1 MNDLPLSRSLSNSL
15 SLPKLRVPPALLG
28 GGGGG
33 PSSAFDDVWGWWRAD
48 EYTSTSPTIALTDLS
63 GNSRTMTQQAGAIT
77 PGTAANG
84 QARLTGNASTWLSS
98 AATLHSWPVT
108 IITYGQRTLGTTQG
122 HFGHVGAT
130 GFNGLWCGYE
140 SLNRFCVINTN
151 ATLNTVATTDGC
163 FVARIGYGSRHSI
176 VNGVSQPDNQLATIT
191 KSSAIA
197 TSIGTQ
203 YRGLNFAWQE
213 TLVWDRLL
221 SIAELDEVYTYLND
235 RYGASIPLSASRTAI
250 PVGVLIG
257 DSNAAG
263 RGDRGASNAN
273 ISAEYLGPIANA
285 NIWYGGTNNMG
296 MGTAWETLD
305 NTAVKSLWTG
315 NHMFMDN
322 YTRPTDYVGCESA
335 LSKEYIDLHG
345 GTFFLLKCAQGG
357 SYLYPTGTYWHP
369 TAGGLQ
375 QLNTSRLF
383 GQFCMNWWRA
393 MAAMN
398 AAGQTPDIKG
408 IVIML
413 GGNDASD
420 VTGAAAADFA
430 ASLPL
435 LYASLRAELGLPD
448 ARIFQ
453 CRWHVGS
460 VEPYT
465 ATIRAATDA
474 VVSATSNCE
483 LVDMDSYPLRG
494 GGDTG
499 HYSVAGQE
507 SIGQYLATRL

>member
-1 MNDLPLSRSLSNSL
+1 MRQASRQSFSLSHRLGS
-15 SLPKLRVPPALLG
+15 RPAALMG
-28 GGGGG
+28 G
-33 PSSAFDDVWGWWRAD
+33 SVALSAFDDVWGWWRAD
-48 EYTSTSPTIALTDLS
+48 TYTSTSPTIALTDLS
-63 GNSRTMTQQAGAIT
+63 GNGRTMAQQAGTLT
-77 PGTAANG
+77 PGTATNG
-84 QARLTGNASTWLSS
+84 QPRITGNASAYLTSS
-98 AATLHSWPVT
+98 ATLSSWPVT
-108 IITYGQRTLGTTQG
+108 IVTYGQRTDGTSQG
-122 HFGHVGAT
+122 HFGHVGAS
-130 GFNGLWCGYE
+130 GFNSLWCGYE
-140 SLNRFCVINTN
+140 SLNRFCVLNTN
-151 ATLNTVATTDGC
+151 STLNTVATTDGC
-163 FVARIGYGSRHSI
+163 FVARIGHGSRHSI
-176 VNGVSQPDNQLATIT
+176 VNGVSQPDNQLANIA

-221 SIAELDEVYTYLND
+221 SVAELDEVYAYLND
-235 RYGASIPLSASRTAI
+235 RYGASIPLSTSRTAI
-250 PVGVLIG
+250 PLLVMLG

-273 ISAEYLGPIANA
+273 ISAEYLGPITNG
-285 NIWYGGTNNMG
+285 NVWFGGTTNLG
-296 MGTAWETLD
+296 MGTGWETLD
-305 NTAVKSLWTG
+305 NTVAKSLWTG
-315 NHMFMDN
+315 NHMFGDN
-322 YTRPTDYVGCESA
+322 YTRPITYVGCESA
-335 LSKEYIDLHG
+335 LVKEYIDLHG
-345 GTFFLLKCAQGG
+345 GNFYLLKFAQGG
-357 SYLYPTGTYWHP
+357 SYLYPTGGFWHP
-369 TAGGLQ
+369 TAGGLTQ
-375 QLNTSRLF
+375 TNTSRLF

-393 MAAMN
+393 MAVMN

-420 VTGAAAADFA
+420 VTGTAAADFA

-448 ARIFQ
+448 ARILQ

-474 VVSATSNCE
+474 VVAATSNCE
-483 LVDMDSYPLRG
+483 LVDMDGYPLRG

-507 SIGQYLATRL
+507 SIGQYLASQLNA